1 MTRSTD
7 LAVFARDHRTRKP
20 VESREREHFGWFA
33 NMAGGDMSVSSE
45 QTRARLGWK
54 PIGLDLLADLDQ
66 AGHYAR

>member
-33 NMAGGDMSVSSE
+33 NMAGGDMSANE
-45 QTRARLGWK
+45 RARGS
-54 PIGLDLLADLDQ
+54 
-66 AGHYAR
+66 AGSQSG